1 MKGYL
6 RLYTYGHWLKAL
18 CCIAFITGLPW
29 MGYAQKS
36 RFRIMEYNVENL
48 FDTIRCMHTEDADF
62 TPEGSHKWSSSRYW
76 KKLSDIGR
84 VIASGGGKQPA
95 DLVALIE
102 VENDSVV
109 ADLTRKTK
117 LWRLG
122 YEYIITHSK
131 DVRGINV
138 ALLYQPYRFR
148 PIGRDSTRVMPVS
161 TKKGRPTRDILHV
174 AGEVP
179 TGDTLDVFVCH
190 LPSRRGG
197 NSASRYRIA
206 VAERLR
212 EAIDNVLQQRKR
224 PQIVVTGD
232 FNAYYPEKVFTQA
245 LRATAANDVQ
255 KAYLPNELY
264 VMTHQME
271 ARRGIKGTYKFQGE
285 WNQLDQMIV
294 NGALLAKQD
303 EDDHR
308 LRTTTQSCKLVDFDF
323 LLQNDKNGD
332 GVHPY
337 RTYLGPYYQGGYS
350 DHLPVILDFYF

>member
-1 MKGYL
+1 MK
-6 RLYTYGHWLKAL
+6 RLLLFYAHEHWLRTL

-29 MGYAQKS
+29 TGCAQRS

-48 FDTIRCMHTEDADF
+48 FDTIRSVQSEDADF
-62 TPEGSHKWSSSRYW
+62 TPEGSHKWNSSRYW

-84 VIASGGGKQPA
+84 VIASGSGKQPA

-122 YEYIITHSK
+122 YEYMITHSE

-138 ALLYQPYRFR
+138 ALLYQPHRFR
-148 PIGRDSTRVMPVS
+148 PIEKDTVRVMPANK
-161 TKKGRPTRDILHV
+161 KKGRPTRDILHV
-174 AGEVP
+174 AGEIP

-197 NSASRYRIA
+197 NDASHYRIA
-206 VAERLR
+206 VAEKLR
-212 EAIDNVLQQRKR
+212 DAIDSVIRQRR
-224 PQIVVTGD
+224 QPQIVVTGD
-232 FNAYYPEKVFTQA
+232 FNAFYPEKVFSQA
-245 LRATAANDVQ
+245 LRAVAAKDVQ
-255 KAYLPNELY
+255 ETYLLNELY

-285 WNQLDQMIV
+285 WNQLDQMII
-294 NGALLAKQD
+294 NGALLTRQD
-303 EDDHR
+303 ENDHG
-308 LRTTTQSCKLVDFDF
+308 LHTTMQDCKLVDFDF

-332 GVHPY
+332 GVHPF
-337 RTYLGPYYQGGYS
+337 RTYWGPYYQGGYS
-350 DHLPVILDFYF
+350 DHLPVIIDFYF